1 MTGARQVL
9 ERTVR
14 PPYALGGRILP
25 VRDVGAGDVFVDLG
39 SGTGR
44 VVHQAAARYPFRRVV
59 GVEPSGRLH
68 DIAVADLERNG
79 VRLRC
84 KDVELV
90 NADALTYEIP
100 DDVTV
105 IHVGKPVSGPAL
117 SAVMDRLVASA
128 QRNPRRLRLLT
139 RVPVEEEQMLAA
151 GFRRTRR
158 WLRPGEEW
166 SRDASPLSNRDHWES
181 IGGDYLAE
189 WDPPARNR
197 VGVRELEFI
206 LDALRMSPGRTALD
220 VGIGS
225 GRILDGLLRGTRETE
240 LWGIDLAPAMV
251 DATRARF
258 PAEPRLR
265 GLAVCDLSSEPL
277 PFQRSFDFISAIR
290 MLKYNHNWR
299 EMVGKL
305 VDRLE
310 PGGVIV
316 FTVSNARSLNAIS
329 RPYAIGGT
337 NATRDDA
344 RALCDALGLEVLAE
358 QGFTKLPHFLLS
370 RTRSPG
376 AAQALIGIDALLARL
391 IGGPALARE
400 VFVAARRR

>member
-1 MTGARQVL
+1 
-9 ERTVR
+9 
-14 PPYALGGRILP
+14 
-25 VRDVGAGDVFVDLG
+25 VRDVAADDVFVDLG

-44 VVHQAAARYPFRRVV
+44 VVRRAAARYPFRRVV

-68 DIAVADLERNG
+68 DIAVAELERHRA
-79 VRLRC
+79 RLRC
-84 KDVELV
+84 KDIELV
-90 NADALTYEIP
+90 NADALTYAIP
-100 DDVTV
+100 DDATV
-105 IHVGKPVSGPAL
+105 VHVGDPVRGPVLA
-117 SAVMDRLVASA
+117 AVMQRLVASA
-128 QRNPRRLRLLT
+128 ERNPRRLRLLS
-139 RVPVEEEQMLAA
+139 RNPVEEERMLAA
-151 GFRRTRR
+151 GFRRTRHR
-158 WLRPGEEW
+158 LGRGEEW
-166 SRDASPLSNRDHWES
+166 SRDARPLSNRDHWES

-206 LDALRMSPGRTALD
+206 LDALRRSPGRTALD
-220 VGIGS
+220 VGVGS

-251 DATRARF
+251 EATRARF
-258 PAEPRLR
+258 PGEPRLR

-299 EMVGKL
+299 EMVGEL
-305 VDRLE
+305 VARLE

-329 RPYAIGGT
+329 RPYAIAGM
-337 NATRDDA
+337 NVTRDDA

-358 QGFTKLPHFLLS
+358 EGFTKLPHVLLS

-376 AAQALIGIDALLARL
+376 AARVLIGIDALLARL
-391 IGGPALARE
+391 LGGPALARE